1 MRTSQIVT
9 LAVVCGSMLVA
20 GPVSAASDYYLKID
34 TIEGEST
41 KAPVEPLE
49 VASYSFGA
57 SQMSATSREAASG
70 MASGKRQ
77 HKPVSI
83 AADERTVATAVAPAT
98 DSIKTLS
105 LTVAEPGNETAAYL
119 VRMCASGEHIPR
131 AVLTSRNERFELK
144 DAIVTSCVVTGNQR
158 KHELKGHVT
167 LIR

>member
-1 MRTSQIVT
+1 
-9 LAVVCGSMLVA
+9 
-20 GPVSAASDYYLKID
+20 
-34 TIEGEST
+34 
-41 KAPVEPLE
+41 
-49 VASYSFGA
+49 
-57 SQMSATSREAASG
+57 

-77 HKPVSI
+77 HKPVSV
-83 AADERTVATAVAPAT
+83 AVDERSVATAVAPAA